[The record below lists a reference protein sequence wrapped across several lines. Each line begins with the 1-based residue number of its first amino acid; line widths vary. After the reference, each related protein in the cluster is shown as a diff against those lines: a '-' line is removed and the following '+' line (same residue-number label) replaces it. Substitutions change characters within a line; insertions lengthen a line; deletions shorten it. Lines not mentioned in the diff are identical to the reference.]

1 VFSDEEE
8 SELEEYELA
17 ASKLYYELTMKD
29 VRYLVYQY
37 AVKSNVR
44 IPAGWCDEQHA
55 SSDWLSSSS
64 NGKTNY
70 PFARMLR
77 V

>member
-8 SELEEYELA
+8 SELEEYVLA
-17 ASKLYYELTMKD
+17 ASRLYYELTMKD
-29 VRYLVYQY
+29 VRYLAYQY

-55 SSDWLSSSS
+55 SSDWLSSFLKRK
-64 NGKTNY
+64 NKLPIRT
-70 PFARMLR
+70 
-77 V
+77 